1 MSLIILILFLLAFK
15 IQDADDESAAIA
27 VKNQIEAEATMQTEE
42 LKKVPKL
49 LEADDMIEDKDE
61 EEGEN
66 FFKQKLLKYQFC
78 NKYFQYV
85 CNFVQLNTCW
95 TLLWHF
101 FIKIRFSYNQNIG
114 ND

>member
-66 FFKQKLLKYQFC
+66 IFEHKLLVHIF
-78 NKYFQYV
+78 
-85 CNFVQLNTCW
+85 W
-95 TLLWHF
+95 
-101 FIKIRFSYNQNIG
+101 
-114 ND
+114 

>member
-1 MSLIILILFLLAFK
+1 MSLLILILFLLAFK

-27 VKNQIEAEATMQTEE
+27 VKNQIEAEKEMQTEE

-66 FFKQKLLKYQFC
+66 IFEHKLLKYQFC
-78 NKYFQYV
+78 NK
-85 CNFVQLNTCW
+85 
-95 TLLWHF
+95 
-101 FIKIRFSYNQNIG
+101 
-114 ND
+114 